1 MTCPRTFKPVLSVI
15 RFERQLSLLESG
27 KQNIFHGHFYTPTC
41 RPLKAPVVWA
51 FKAHFAQCSSRRHS
65 CLTNVQ
71 QCDVRGRGRES
82 LSGRPPGA
90 PPFAPRGYPN
100 ARAPS
105 SVRPSL
111 AVAEGPPDL
120 RVRDSAESA
129 KGRTETDG
137 VTSLWQDFLVWV
149 EKE

>member
-82 LSGRPPGA
+82 LNGRPPAA

-111 AVAEGPPDL
+111 AVAEGGRLTCAYGTL
-120 RVRDSAESA
+120 RSLRRD
-129 KGRTETDG
+129 GRRRTRTELLLCG
-137 VTSLWQDFLVWV
+137 RISWV
-149 EKE
+149 G